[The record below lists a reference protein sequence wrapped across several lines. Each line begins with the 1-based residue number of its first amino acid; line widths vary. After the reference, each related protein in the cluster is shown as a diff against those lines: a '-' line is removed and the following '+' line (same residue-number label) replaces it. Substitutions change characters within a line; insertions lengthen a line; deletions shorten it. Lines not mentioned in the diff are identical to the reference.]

1 MNDSKV
7 IVLVMCL
14 SALASLSKD
23 MRILLEKEE
32 EVISNRLW
40 QLSSSID
47 GRSMS
52 ILAGMLKKKK
62 IRLPK
67 EMVKK
72 IN

>member
-7 IVLVMCL
+7 IDLVMCL
-14 SALASLSKD
+14 SAIASLSKD

-62 IRLPK
+62 IRPPK
-67 EMVKK
+67 EMAKK